1 MDRTLYIYSRLAA
14 GKPVSK
20 QEMAD
25 RFGVSERTIQRDF
38 REIREQLENDRP
50 ECGLDRTLVFHQED
64 GTVTIEPP
72 IVASFT
78 SSEAYAIAKI
88 LFESRS
94 LSKKELYVLLDK
106 LEQCCYPMADRRR
119 MHELILNEKALY
131 VEPRHHQDLI
141 HRIWE
146 LGTLVAQQQV
156 VSLTYRRHSDGR
168 TVVRLLKPVGILTD
182 TFYFYLLAYFDDQD
196 ENATRKEIKQ
206 KFPIAYRLDRIRAC
220 VPVGR
225 RFTAPYAKRFKEGE
239 FRKRTQFMFLGD
251 LTEVTFWCAAQALEA
266 VLDRLP
272 TARVVKEDGDGKGA
286 TVTAEVYGEQGVSM
300 WLKSE
305 GDLVKKVKFKKK

>member
-88 LFESRS
+88 LFE
-94 LSKKELYVLLDK
+94 
-106 LEQCCYPMADRRR
+106 P
-119 MHELILNEKALY
+119 
-131 VEPRHHQDLI
+131 P
-141 HRIWE
+141 
-146 LGTLVAQQQV
+146 QQAAPD
-156 VSLTYRRHSDGR
+156 T
-168 TVVRLLKPVGILTD
+168 KPIVTAVGNPAA
-182 TFYFYLLAYFDDQD
+182 YLL
-196 ENATRKEIKQ
+196 
-206 KFPIAYRLDRIRAC
+206 
-220 VPVGR
+220 
-225 RFTAPYAKRFKEGE
+225 
-239 FRKRTQFMFLGD
+239 
-251 LTEVTFWCAAQALEA
+251 
-266 VLDRLP
+266 
-272 TARVVKEDGDGKGA
+272 
-286 TVTAEVYGEQGVSM
+286 
-300 WLKSE
+300 
-305 GDLVKKVKFKKK
+305 

>member
-94 LSKKELYVLLDK
+94 LSKRN
-106 LEQCCYPMADRRR
+106 CTSFWTSWNSAAIP
-119 MHELILNEKALY
+119 
-131 VEPRHHQDLI
+131 
-141 HRIWE
+141 W
-146 LGTLVAQQQV
+146 
-156 VSLTYRRHSDGR
+156 R
-168 TVVRLLKPVGILTD
+168 TGG
-182 TFYFYLLAYFDDQD
+182 
-196 ENATRKEIKQ
+196 
-206 KFPIAYRLDRIRAC
+206 AC
-220 VPVGR
+220 
-225 RFTAPYAKRFKEGE
+225 TN
-239 FRKRTQFMFLGD
+239 
-251 LTEVTFWCAAQALEA
+251 
-266 VLDRLP
+266 
-272 TARVVKEDGDGKGA
+272 
-286 TVTAEVYGEQGVSM
+286 S
-300 WLKSE
+300 S
-305 GDLVKKVKFKKK
+305 